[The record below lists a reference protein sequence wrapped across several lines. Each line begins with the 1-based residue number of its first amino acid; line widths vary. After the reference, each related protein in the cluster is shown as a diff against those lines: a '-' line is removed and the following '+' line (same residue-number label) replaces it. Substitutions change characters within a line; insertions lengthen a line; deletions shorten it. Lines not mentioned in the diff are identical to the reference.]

1 MKIYEGHILSN
12 TIFLLMNKVISL
24 QVDKGSVQM
33 KCLRAIY
40 GLLLSRNIRIFV
52 KHQATSLFSV
62 IILKYL
68 QNVSVS

>member
-24 QVDKGSVQM
+24 QVDNDSVQM

-40 GLLLSRNIRIFV
+40 GLLPSRNIIIFV

-62 IILKYL
+62 IVLKHL